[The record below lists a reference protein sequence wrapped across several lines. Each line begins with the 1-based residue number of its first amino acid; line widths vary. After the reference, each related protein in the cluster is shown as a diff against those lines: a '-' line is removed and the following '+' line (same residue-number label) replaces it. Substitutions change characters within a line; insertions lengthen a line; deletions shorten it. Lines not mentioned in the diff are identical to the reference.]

1 MAIILPLALL
11 ICLCWF
17 WCWYKPKSEGK
28 EGFRFEDIPRSKSAS
43 RLNLRSASMGNI
55 TDTMKSSTLRSQDS
69 DIKPKLPDTPTEEA
83 PLKAAI
89 LSRSAPP
96 PPSEPQDGDS
106 SGIGYPDSN
115 KSDSNKSDKSKK
127 RRAYDKTYRTNEPLP
142 NAPDVE
148 FPEKPW
154 DLSEEDLL
162 SLTTPSET
170 ESNRDSTLTRPTK
183 DIKYISKPRQ
193 TGRHALP
200 DSGYSTKEGSEDP
213 YSRKYEG
220 QYSPI
225 PSQYSPTYSEIYSPP
240 ISPDYSP
247 RNTLNNPGLP
257 EAPKSAPPTEIKTFT
272 LPPQRGKSFETLID
286 PPVTEMPTFSSR
298 STMV

>member
-11 ICLCWF
+11 ICLIWF
-17 WCWYKPKSEGK
+17 WCCYKPKSEGK
-28 EGFRFEDIPRSKSAS
+28 EGFSFEDFPRSKSAS
-43 RLNLRSASMGNI
+43 RLNLRSASMGNL
-55 TDTMKSSTLRSQDS
+55 TDTMKSSTLRSNS
-69 DIKPKLPDTPTEEA
+69 DLKPKLPDTPTEEA
-83 PLKAAI
+83 PLQAAP
-89 LSRSAPP
+89 LARSAPP
-96 PPSEPQDGDS
+96 PPTEPQDGES

-115 KSDSNKSDKSKK
+115 KSDKSDKPKK

-170 ESNRDSTLTRPTK
+170 ESNRDSTLTRPTQ
-183 DIKYISKPRQ
+183 DIKFINQPRQ

-200 DSGYSTKEGSEDP
+200 IDSGYSTKEGSEDP
-213 YSRKYEG
+213 YSPKFEG

-240 ISPDYSP
+240 LSPTSDNSP
-247 RNTLNNPGLP
+247 RNTYNNPGLP
-257 EAPKSAPPTEIKTFT
+257 DPPKSAPPTEVKTFT
-272 LPPQRGKSFETLID
+272 IPPQRGKSVETLID
-286 PPVTEMPTFSSR
+286 PPVTEAPTFSSR